1 MPQTVTAKLIESPLN
16 EGRLAAEAE
25 TGPRIDN
32 GHGSI

>member
-1 MPQTVTAKLIESPLN
+1 MPQAVTAKLIESPLD

-32 GHGSI
+32 GHRSV